1 MNGNLAADHSS
12 SSTNG
17 IIASLK
23 KNCDEIANMPSN
35 DVQQIASV
43 LQKMIVSYYQDVRR
57 QALLAFSAALALEVV
72 AVIFFV
78 YAASLAM
85 NGNDQKKATLC
96 AVAGLLIQVMTGI
109 VFFLYSQSAKQFG
122 GFHICLERT
131 NRFLLANA
139 MVERLPDSEQV
150 PKRAEVITAV
160 LNTPML
166 TMSIIEGGT

>member
-1 MNGNLAADHSS
+1 
-12 SSTNG
+12 
-17 IIASLK
+17 
-23 KNCDEIANMPSN
+23 MPSN
-35 DVQQIASV
+35 GVQQIASV

-78 YAASLAM
+78 YAASLTM

-122 GFHICLERT
+122 GFHICLA
-131 NRFLLANA
+131 LQ
-139 MVERLPDSEQV
+139 LPFPKISESMGNHDSKIV
-150 PKRAEVITAV
+150 DAGSVD
-160 LNTPML
+160 
-166 TMSIIEGGT
+166 

>member
-1 MNGNLAADHSS
+1 M
-12 SSTNG
+12 
-17 IIASLK
+17 
-23 KNCDEIANMPSN
+23 
-35 DVQQIASV
+35 
-43 LQKMIVSYYQDVRR
+43 
-57 QALLAFSAALALEVV
+57 LAFSAALALEVV

-78 YAASLAM
+78 YAASLTM